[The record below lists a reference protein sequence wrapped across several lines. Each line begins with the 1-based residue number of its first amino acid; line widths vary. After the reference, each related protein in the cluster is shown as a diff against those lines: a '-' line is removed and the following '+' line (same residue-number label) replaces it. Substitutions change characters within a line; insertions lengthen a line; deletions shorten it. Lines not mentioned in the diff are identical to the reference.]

1 MCLKH
6 GPLDE
11 RAPHP
16 LSVDTETP
24 WLCRRCKS
32 GKLCMAHVDQ
42 GPVISTLEVDFRL
55 FLNAVV
61 DNHV

>member
-1 MCLKH
+1 MNAL
-6 GPLDE
+6 LTF
-11 RAPHP
+11 
-16 LSVDTETP
+16 SVVDTETP
-24 WLCRRCKS
+24 VPCRRCKS

-61 DNHV
+61 DNLSSP